1 MGRPR
6 PRRDPQGNPP
16 HPANPRG
23 RPVTDN
29 IGTVGEILLRNGRF
43 GETERVGV
51 VHNDENESGDR
62 GYPRGINH
70 GNESPGSIALQ
81 WIRATFSVSM
91 RSVRAA
97 HIVLC

>member
-29 IGTVGEILLRNGRF
+29 IGTVGAVLRSDGCF
-43 GETERVGV
+43 GQTEWVEV
-51 VHNDENESGDR
+51 VHSDEGEASLDR
-62 GYPRGINH
+62 EEKGGEKHRPV
-70 GNESPGSIALQ
+70 
-81 WIRATFSVSM
+81 VS
-91 RSVRAA
+91 
-97 HIVLC
+97 